1 MAGVVDHLRH
11 ANIRI
16 TEQLE
21 RSKNRTEAI
30 SCRLD
35 ESRAN
40 FRQLE
45 SKAANKD
52 FLIITII
59 DMLLT
64 QIEETHCN
72 RNSKPVDSCGMPISS
87 PDKSASYFVQKLR
100 QTTVRPSKL
109 RGCGLIAGKGGGDHI
124 DFNLEVLCC
133 YIESEGRRRR
143 RENYCVDGRLYAETP
158 MQEDKSKVIITSTR

>member
-11 ANIRI
+11 ANIRT

-35 ESRAN
+35 ENRAN

-72 RNSKPVDSCGMPISS
+72 ISSKPVDSSGMPISS

-133 YIESEGRRRR
+133 YI
-143 RENYCVDGRLYAETP
+143 
-158 MQEDKSKVIITSTR
+158 

>member
-45 SKAANKD
+45 AKAANKD

-143 RENYCVDGRLYAETP
+143 RENYCDDGRLYAETP
-158 MQEDKSKVIITSTR
+158 MQEDKSKVVITTTR